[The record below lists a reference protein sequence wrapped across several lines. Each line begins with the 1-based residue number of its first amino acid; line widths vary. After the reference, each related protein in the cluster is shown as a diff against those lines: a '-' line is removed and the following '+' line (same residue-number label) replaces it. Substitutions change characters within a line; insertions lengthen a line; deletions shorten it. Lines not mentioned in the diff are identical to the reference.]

1 MVIYHLHIKG
11 GKIMFDDIKSQE
23 AKSDIVFPYSPT
35 NGLELE
41 PNLEYT
47 LYPGKTFE
55 MQYPS
60 TFIVKEKKEL
70 LEGFQ
75 NNCQEAIN
83 QSLFELQPVFEL
95 LNPIKFVGFFTPLLL
110 KVSTHIAVKDR
121 LKRLKESIDNV
132 SFVSNSDL
140 KNGVISV
147 NILPARSSFSG
158 YYVQKQKDGILKII
172 NSKDTII
179 KIMKSNN
186 KIPENTMPKDIGPE
200 VTIISDSTENG
211 RKLKIDG
218 NDSDYLLYTYKSSDI
233 SYIASRACLSIY
245 TIKDGLLYEINLT
258 TSIDNVPKLKSIG
271 QKMISSFKFKHPHPE
286 TKSIGEGEM
295 MNIKSGLS
303 NFRRIGPWEIK

>member
-1 MVIYHLHIKG
+1 MVIYHLDIKG

-303 NFRRIGPWEIK
+303 NFRRIGPWKIK